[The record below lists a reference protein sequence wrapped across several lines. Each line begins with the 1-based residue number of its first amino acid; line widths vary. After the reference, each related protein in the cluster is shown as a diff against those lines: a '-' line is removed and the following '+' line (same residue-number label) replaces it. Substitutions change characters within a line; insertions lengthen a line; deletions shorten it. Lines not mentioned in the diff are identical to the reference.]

1 MCKLYNS
8 LCIYVATISLL
19 SILLGSSSFDWPGAV
34 SASFWCLTP
43 CEGCIY
49 LFVLARANVRG
60 VFYGVFWHCHNY
72 SRCGRESQPTKK
84 TFHIHIHMHIYG
96 STITS
101 SCLFLVGR
109 TLHEACASP
118 VELSALFVWR
128 ARNVSRWTIEWVHL
142 SWQFSNLLIP
152 TAVGSSSDFSNS
164 MNTCCI
170 QVSRWDF

>member
-34 SASFWCLTP
+34 SASCWCLTP

-118 VELSALFVWR
+118 VDLFNEYSSAAFRLDDSFRPSSVP
-128 ARNVSRWTIEWVHL
+128 S
-142 SWQFSNLLIP
+142 SWG
-152 TAVGSSSDFSNS
+152 VV
-164 MNTCCI
+164 CI
-170 QVSRWDF
+170 GLA